1 MTLTDW
7 NCVAQLFYNITGG
20 IAALGTV
27 GAAIYAARIYKS
39 NSRLERARWASS
51 LYEKFNERQELK
63 TIRDVLDCDAGTT
76 QIDALVSTHDSDFR
90 SYLNFFEYVAFL
102 KHREQIKLEEVED
115 LFGYYLACLNRHEAV
130 REYIRRNGY
139 ERLDALL
146 IEESLQ

>member
-7 NCVAQLFYNITGG
+7 NGVAQLFYNITGG

-51 LYEKFNERQELK
+51 LYEKFYERQELK
-63 TIRDVLDCDAGTT
+63 KVRDALDCDAGTK
-76 QIDALVSTHDSDFR
+76 QVDALVSTEDSDFTD
-90 SYLNFFEYVAFL
+90 YLNFFEYVAFL
-102 KHREQIKLEEVED
+102 KHREQLKLEEVHD
-115 LFGYYLACLNRHEAV
+115 LFGYYLGCLSRHAAV
-130 REYIRRNGY
+130 REYIRQNGY

-146 IEESLQ
+146 NVEALQ